1 MEEQYITP
9 LWWGVPIAAAG
20 VPLALWVVRLLA
32 GRHRD
37 RKTQEIIEASNLEG
51 PVPDLHPDAEIP
63 EVIRRRGRA
72 RLRGRF

>member
-9 LWWGVPIAAAG
+9 LWWGVPIAAAL
-20 VPLALWVVRLLA
+20 VPLALWVVRLFA

-37 RKTQEIIEASNLEG
+37 RKTQEIIDASNLEG
-51 PVPDLHPDAEIP
+51 PVPDVPGDAEIP
-63 EVIRRRGRA
+63 VVIRRRGRS